1 MSQGPQPSELELQI
15 QQKLLAELT
24 AAERRYRNLVERLQ
38 DVVIECDRNGRIRYL
53 NQAWEQAL
61 GYPVKACLGCPL
73 EDFLYGDD
81 VARHIDLFQ
90 EEAHSEIR
98 LRHRD
103 GHPVW
108 FELTLTRAGDTRVG
122 LLYHIDRRKETERA
136 LERARDEAL
145 KAARLRSEFLANM
158 SHEIRTPLHGLMGML
173 DLVLDGDLP
182 QPQRDYLHT
191 ARESARH
198 LLALLNDILD
208 LSRLEAGAMPM
219 EEAPVDVAAVVR
231 SCAALMAAQARDKG
245 LELRIELDPAL
256 PASVLGDEARL
267 RQVLFNLLSNAVKFT
282 ERGEVAVGARREGDE
297 LVLQVR
303 DTGIGIPPGRLEAV
317 FDAFTQGDG
326 SITRR
331 YGGTGLGLAISR
343 RLTEAMGGR
352 LAVDSAP
359 GRGSTFTV
367 RLPLRAVAALPP
379 ARGSHAAAERA
390 DEAPRREIADARVLV
405 VEDNPVNRKLAQA
418 MLARLGC
425 RVELAEDGEQGVAQA
440 ARQLYDLIIMDC
452 QMPVMD
458 GFEATRRIRAG
469 GPNAKTPIVAVTA
482 NAMPEDES
490 RCLAVM
496 DDYLSKPLGLD
507 RWAECLQRW
516 LRRRDA

>member
-1 MSQGPQPSELELQI
+1 MSRGPQPSELELQI
-15 QQKLLAELT
+15 QQKLLAELS
-24 AAERRYRNLVERLQ
+24 AAERRYRHLVERLQ

-53 NQAWEQAL
+53 NQAWERAL

-81 VARHIDLFQ
+81 TARHIDLSG

-108 FELTLTRAGDTRVG
+108 FELTLTRAGGTRVG

-136 LERARDEAL
+136 LEQARDAAL
-145 KAARLRSEFLANM
+145 EAARLRSEFLANM

-173 DLVLDGDLP
+173 DLMLAGDLP
-182 QPQRDYLHT
+182 ETLRDYART
-191 ARESARH
+191 ARDSARH
-198 LLALLNDILD
+198 LLTLLNDILD
-208 LSRLEAGAMPM
+208 LSRLEAGAMPL
-219 EEAPVDVAAVVR
+219 EEAPVDVVAVVR
-231 SCAALMAAQARDKG
+231 SCVALMAAKAREKG
-245 LELRIELDPAL
+245 LRLHLDLEPAL
-256 PASVLGDEARL
+256 PATILGDEARL

-282 ERGEVAVGARREGDE
+282 ERGSVTVGVAHTGGE
-297 LVLQVR
+297 LLLWVR
-303 DTGIGIPPGRLEAV
+303 DTGIGIPRERLEAV

-331 YGGTGLGLAISR
+331 YGGSGLGLAISR

-352 LAVDSAP
+352 LQVISTP
-359 GRGSTFTV
+359 GRGSIFTV
-367 RLPLRAVAALPP
+367 RLPLKVAAALPP
-379 ARGSHAAAERA
+379 VRGTQPARGER
-390 DEAPRREIADARVLV
+390 DAPRREIDGARVLV

-418 MLARLGC
+418 MLAKLGC
-425 RVELAEDGEQGVAQA
+425 WVDLAVDGEQGVAQA

-507 RWAECLQRW
+507 RLAECLQRW

>member
-1 MSQGPQPSELELQI
+1 LSQGPQPSELELQI

-38 DVVIECDRNGRIRYL
+38 DVVIECDHNGRIRYL
-53 NQAWEQAL
+53 NQAWERAL

-81 VARHIDLFQ
+81 TAREIDLFR

-122 LLYHIDRRKETERA
+122 LLYHIDRRKETEQA

-173 DLVLDGDLP
+173 DLVLAGELP
-182 QPQRDYLHT
+182 EPLRDYART

-208 LSRLEAGAMPM
+208 LSRLEAGAMPL
-219 EEAPVDVAAVVR
+219 EEAPVDVASVVR

-245 LELRIELDPAL
+245 LDLRIDLDPAL
-256 PASVLGDEARL
+256 PATVLGDEARL

-282 ERGEVAVGARREGDE
+282 ERGEVAVGARREEGE
-297 LVLQVR
+297 LVLWVR
-303 DTGIGIPPGRLEAV
+303 DTGIGIPPERLEAV

-352 LAVDSAP
+352 LQVRSTP

-367 RLPLRAVAALPP
+367 RLPLREVAALPP
-379 ARGSHAAAERA
+379 ARAARPTK
-390 DEAPRREIADARVLV
+390 DEDDAPPREISGARVLV

-418 MLARLGC
+418 MLAKLGC
-425 RVELAEDGEQGVAQA
+425 RVALAEDGEQGVERA
-440 ARQLYDLIIMDC
+440 AREAFDLIVMDC

-469 GPNAKTPIVAVTA
+469 GPNAETPIVAVTA
-482 NAMPEDES
+482 NAMPEDQAQ
-490 RCLAVM
+490 CLTVM

-507 RWAECLQRW
+507 QLAECLRRW
-516 LRRRDA
+516 LGRRAA